1 MGLTLLTILIAI
13 WVVLVIYSVTWMP
26 EHQSKWDNAIGFVVV
41 SATVLMV
48 LHILFKIA
56 GVY

>member
-1 MGLTLLTILIAI
+1 MELILITILTATLVI
-13 WVVLVIYSVTWMP
+13 LVIYSVAWMP

-41 SATVLMV
+41 SFIVLMV